1 MAINFRKREATE
13 KIVVLIKDTSFVNY
27 KSYYKYCRCQGEL
40 DIGVHY
46 FVDTDGTVHKARDHE
61 AVAGWQYDDNTVSIY
76 IMVQSNSK
84 KMNSCQKYVLPL
96 LLANLKKT
104 YKDVEVIERID

>member
-1 MAINFRKREATE
+1 MAISFRKREATE
-13 KIVVLIKDTSFVNY
+13 KIVVLIKDTTFVDY

-46 FVDTDGTVHKARDHE
+46 FVDADGTIHKARDHE
-61 AVAGWQYDDNTVSIY
+61 AVAGWQYDDNTSIY

-84 KMNSCQKYVLPL
+84 KMNSCQKHVLPTL
-96 LLANLKKT
+96 LDYLKKT